1 MKNDRQHIRRIV
13 RSLLDKTVVNG
24 CTEAEA
30 AAAMEKAVELM
41 EAHGLSPDEVGKSD
55 FEELFTHTQGRAG
68 PQDVVWGCIA
78 NITRCALMFAA
89 GDGPRRAHYLGR
101 QPWPDIACY
110 LHEVCL
116 AVMNRGLKTFRASLE
131 YRRLRT
137 AKSRAA
143 ARKAFLE
150 GQAER
155 LVTHLLA
162 YGKRMGLPTAPELLE
177 AREELLR
184 RYPESSAY
192 RKPASAGGN
201 ERARRY
207 RERGRELAADEVI
220 NPGTVGRKPVALLT
234 EA

>member
-13 RSLLDKTVVNG
+13 RSLLDKTVSNG
-24 CTEAEA
+24 CSEAEA

-41 EAHGLSPDEVGKSD
+41 EAHGLSPDEVGKPD
-55 FEELFTHTQGRAG
+55 FEELYTHTQGRKG
-68 PQDVVWGCIA
+68 PQDQVWVCIA
-78 NITRCALMFAA
+78 NITRCALMFTS

-116 AVMNRGLKTFRASLE
+116 GAIDRGLKTFRTSPE

-137 AKSRAA
+137 PKSRAA

-155 LVTHLLA
+155 LITHLLA

-177 AREELLR
+177 AREELSR
-184 RYPESSAY
+184 RHPDTRPY
-192 RKPASAGGN
+192 REPKPAGWN
-201 ERARRY
+201 ERARRH
-207 RERGRELAADEVI
+207 RQRGRELAEDEEI